1 MSPDIKAINM
11 PKWGMEMSEGDVT
24 AWHAVIGDQVSA
36 GDDLI
41 DVETSKIVN
50 TVTSPDSGI
59 LRAIVADPGETCA
72 VGDLLGVLAS
82 ADTSNEEIQ
91 AFIAS
96 RSAGTVAKEVEP
108 APIVQEPAPA
118 VAEPVQEIALA
129 APIAP
134 IAAIAAMVSS
144 ESTAMATL
152 ADGDDDSAVAASP
165 VARRLAAEYG
175 VNLNNISGTG
185 RHGRVSKSDLES
197 AITAAGGVLAS
208 VSSVQAP
215 GLTDSKSLADGVD
228 DSNVSAS
235 PVARRLAIE
244 YGVNL
249 NNISGT
255 GRHGRVSKSDLEN
268 AVTAAGGELIRTN
281 NTASTV
287 VKLGDDSHI
296 KATPVARR
304 LAEELGVN
312 LLECR
317 VSGDRGRVCKADVE
331 AVAARKNKPLAP
343 SIDTSGSITIESP
356 FEPEVL
362 TGMRKT
368 IAGRLQSSK
377 QTAPHF
383 RVQIDAEI
391 DTLLAVRKQIN
402 AANSAAKVSVND
414 FMVKACAAALMQVP
428 AINVQFDGEQVKY
441 FKDADIS
448 VAVAVADGLI
458 TPIVSSANRKGLI
471 AISNEV
477 RDLATR
483 AKINRLKPSEFVG
496 GSFCISNLGMFGI
509 KQFDAIINPPQGA
522 ILAVG
527 TGEQRPVVKEGQ
539 LSIATVVSLTLSSD
553 HRIIDG
559 AVAAQFMSILKGYL
573 EQPATMLG

>member
-1 MSPDIKAINM
+1 MTQNIKAINM

-24 AWHAVIGDQVSA
+24 AWHASIGDQISV

-50 TVTSPDSGI
+50 TVTSPESGI

-82 ADTSNEEIQ
+82 ADTSDEDIK

-96 RSAGTVAKEVEP
+96 RSAGTVAKEAEP
-108 APIVQEPAPA
+108 APIVQEQAPA

-134 IAAIAAMVSS
+134 IAAMVSS
-144 ESTAMATL
+144 EATAMATL

-165 VARRLAAEYG
+165 VARRLAEEYG

-197 AITAAGGVLAS
+197 AITAAGGVVAS
-208 VSSVQAP
+208 VGSVQAL

-281 NTASTV
+281 NTANTV

-304 LAEELGVN
+304 LAEELGIN

-331 AVAARKNKPLAP
+331 AVAAHKNKPLAP
-343 SIDTSGSITIESP
+343 STDTSDPVAIESP
-356 FEPEVL
+356 FESEVL

-391 DTLLAVRKQIN
+391 DALLAVRKQIN

-471 AISNEV
+471 AISEEV

-483 AKINRLKPSEFVG
+483 AKINRLKPSEFLG

-527 TGEQRPVVKEGQ
+527 AGEKRPVVKEGQ

-559 AVAAQFMSILKGYL
+559 AVAAQFMSVLKGYL

>member
-1 MSPDIKAINM
+1 MTADIKAVNM

-24 AWHAVIGDQVSA
+24 GWHASIGDQISV

-50 TVTSPDSGI
+50 TVTSPESGI

-82 ADTSNEEIQ
+82 ADTSDEEIK

-96 RSAGTVAKEVEP
+96 RSGGTVAKEVEP
-108 APIVQEPAPA
+108 VPVAQEAALAMAEPA
-118 VAEPVQEIALA
+118 QEIALA
-129 APIAP
+129 APITP
-134 IAAIAAMVSS
+134 IVSTAA
-144 ESTAMATL
+144 TAMANL
-152 ADGDDDSAVAASP
+152 AGGDDDSAVAASP
-165 VARRLAAEYG
+165 VARRLAEEYG

-185 RHGRVSKSDLES
+185 RHGRVSKADLES
-197 AITAAGGVLAS
+197 AITAAGGVIAS
-208 VSSVQAP
+208 TSSVQAP
-215 GLTDSKSLADGVD
+215 GLSNSKSLADGVD

-281 NTASTV
+281 NIANTV

-331 AVAARKNKPLAP
+331 AVAARKNKPVAP
-343 SIDTSGSITIESP
+343 SIDASGPIAIESA
-356 FEPEVL
+356 FESDVL

-368 IAGRLQSSK
+368 IAARLQSSK

-383 RVQIDAEI
+383 RVQIDAEM
-391 DTLLAVRKQIN
+391 DALLAVRKQIN

-448 VAVAVADGLI
+448 VAVAVDDGLI
-458 TPIVSSANRKGLI
+458 TPIVSSANHKGLI
-471 AISNEV
+471 AISEEV

-483 AKINRLKPSEFVG
+483 AKINRLKPSEFLG

-527 TGEQRPVVKEGQ
+527 AGEQRPVIKEGQ

-559 AVAAQFMSILKGYL
+559 AVAAKFMSILKGYL

>member
-1 MSPDIKAINM
+1 MTENIKAINM

-24 AWHAVIGDQVSA
+24 DWHASIGDQISV

-50 TVTSPDSGI
+50 TVTSPESGI

-82 ADTSNEEIQ
+82 ADTSDEDIK

-96 RSAGTVAKEVEP
+96 RSAGTVAKEAQP

-134 IAAIAAMVSS
+134 IAAMVSS
-144 ESTAMATL
+144 EATAMATL

-165 VARRLAAEYG
+165 VARRLAEEYG

-197 AITAAGGVLAS
+197 AITDAGGVLAGA
-208 VSSVQAP
+208 SSVRAP

-356 FEPEVL
+356 FESEVL

-391 DTLLAVRKQIN
+391 DALLAVRKQIN

-414 FMVKACAAALMQVP
+414 FMVKASAAALMQVP

-458 TPIVSSANRKGLI
+458 TPIVSSANHKGLI

-527 TGEQRPVVKEGQ
+527 AGEQRPVVKEGQ

>member
-134 IAAIAAMVSS
+134 IAAMVSS
-144 ESTAMATL
+144 EATAMATL

-343 SIDTSGSITIESP
+343 SIDTSGSISIESP
-356 FEPEVL
+356 FESEVL

-391 DTLLAVRKQIN
+391 DALLAVRKQIN

-458 TPIVSSANRKGLI
+458 TPIVSSANHKGLI

>member
-1 MSPDIKAINM
+1 MTENIKAINM

-24 AWHAVIGDQVSA
+24 AWHASIGDQISV

-50 TVTSPDSGI
+50 TVTSPESGI

-82 ADTSNEEIQ
+82 ADTSDEDIK

-96 RSAGTVAKEVEP
+96 RSAGTVAKEAQP

-118 VAEPVQEIALA
+118 VAEPVQAIALA

-134 IAAIAAMVSS
+134 IAAMVSS
-144 ESTAMATL
+144 EATAMATL

-165 VARRLAAEYG
+165 VARRLAEEYG

-197 AITAAGGVLAS
+197 AITDAGGVLAGA
-208 VSSVQAP
+208 SSVRAP

-356 FEPEVL
+356 FESEVL

-391 DTLLAVRKQIN
+391 DALLAVRKQIN

-527 TGEQRPVVKEGQ
+527 AGEQRPVVKEGQ

>member
-1 MSPDIKAINM
+1 MTENIKAINM

-24 AWHAVIGDQVSA
+24 AWHASIGDQISV

-50 TVTSPDSGI
+50 TVTSPESGI

-82 ADTSNEEIQ
+82 ADTSDEDIK

-96 RSAGTVAKEVEP
+96 RSAGTVAKEAEP

-134 IAAIAAMVSS
+134 IAAMVSS
-144 ESTAMATL
+144 EATAMATL

-165 VARRLAAEYG
+165 VARRLAEEYG

-197 AITAAGGVLAS
+197 AITDAGGVLAGA
-208 VSSVQAP
+208 SSVRAP

-391 DTLLAVRKQIN
+391 DALLAVRKQIN

-458 TPIVSSANRKGLI
+458 TPIVSSANHKGLI

>member
-1 MSPDIKAINM
+1 MTENIKAINM

-24 AWHAVIGDQVSA
+24 AWHASIGDQISV

-50 TVTSPDSGI
+50 TVTSPESGI

-82 ADTSNEEIQ
+82 ADTSDEDIK

-96 RSAGTVAKEVEP
+96 RSAGTVAKEAQP

-134 IAAIAAMVSS
+134 IAAMVSS
-144 ESTAMATL
+144 EATAMATL

-165 VARRLAAEYG
+165 VARRLAEEYG

-197 AITAAGGVLAS
+197 AITDAGGVLAGA
-208 VSSVQAP
+208 SSVRAP

-356 FEPEVL
+356 FESEVL

-391 DTLLAVRKQIN
+391 DALLAVRKQIN

-458 TPIVSSANRKGLI
+458 TPIVSSANHKGLI

>member
-24 AWHAVIGDQVSA
+24 AWHAEIGGQVSA

-96 RSAGTVAKEVEP
+96 RSAGTVAKEAQP

-134 IAAIAAMVSS
+134 IAAMVSS

-458 TPIVSSANRKGLI
+458 TPIVSSANHKGLI

>member
-1 MSPDIKAINM
+1 M
-11 PKWGMEMSEGDVT
+11 
-24 AWHAVIGDQVSA
+24 
-36 GDDLI
+36 
-41 DVETSKIVN
+41 
-50 TVTSPDSGI
+50 
-59 LRAIVADPGETCA
+59 
-72 VGDLLGVLAS
+72 
-82 ADTSNEEIQ
+82 
-91 AFIAS
+91 
-96 RSAGTVAKEVEP
+96 
-108 APIVQEPAPA
+108 
-118 VAEPVQEIALA
+118 
-129 APIAP
+129 
-134 IAAIAAMVSS
+134 
-144 ESTAMATL
+144 
-152 ADGDDDSAVAASP
+152 ADGDDDSGVAASP

-185 RHGRVSKSDLES
+185 RHGRVSKSDLDT
-197 AITAAGGVLAS
+197 AINEAGGDLTVAN
-208 VSSVQAP
+208 SVQAS
-215 GLTDSKSLADGVD
+215 DSRSMGTLADGVD
-228 DSNVSAS
+228 DSHVSAS
-235 PVARRLAIE
+235 PVARRLATE

-255 GRHGRVSKSDLEN
+255 GRHGRVSKSDLEA
-268 AVTAAGGELIRTN
+268 AVTAAGGALIGTN
-281 NTASTV
+281 NAATTKV
-287 VKLGDDSHI
+287 TLGDDSNI

-331 AVAARKNKPLAP
+331 AVAARKNQLTAQPTEILVPAA
-343 SIDTSGSITIESP
+343 IDNP
-356 FEPEVL
+356 FESQLL

-383 RVQIDAEI
+383 RVQIDAEL
-391 DTLLAVRKQIN
+391 DALLAVRKQIN
-402 AANSAAKVSVND
+402 TANSDAKVSVND
-414 FMVKACAAALMQVP
+414 FIIKACAAALMQVP
-428 AINVQFDGEQVKY
+428 ALNVQFDGEQVKY

-448 VAVAVADGLI
+448 VAVAIDDGLI
-458 TPIVSSANRKGLI
+458 TPIVNSANHKGLI

-483 AKINRLKPSEFVG
+483 AKINRLKASEFVG

-527 TGEQRPVVKEGQ
+527 SGEQRPVVKEGQ

>member
-134 IAAIAAMVSS
+134 IAAMVSS

-152 ADGDDDSAVAASP
+152 TDGDDDSAVAASP

>member
-134 IAAIAAMVSS
+134 IAAMVSS
-144 ESTAMATL
+144 EATAMATL

>member
-1 MSPDIKAINM
+1 M
-11 PKWGMEMSEGDVT
+11 
-24 AWHAVIGDQVSA
+24 
-36 GDDLI
+36 
-41 DVETSKIVN
+41 
-50 TVTSPDSGI
+50 
-59 LRAIVADPGETCA
+59 
-72 VGDLLGVLAS
+72 
-82 ADTSNEEIQ
+82 
-91 AFIAS
+91 
-96 RSAGTVAKEVEP
+96 
-108 APIVQEPAPA
+108 
-118 VAEPVQEIALA
+118 
-129 APIAP
+129 
-134 IAAIAAMVSS
+134 
-144 ESTAMATL
+144 
-152 ADGDDDSAVAASP
+152 
-165 VARRLAAEYG
+165 
-175 VNLNNISGTG
+175 
-185 RHGRVSKSDLES
+185 
-197 AITAAGGVLAS
+197 
-208 VSSVQAP
+208 
-215 GLTDSKSLADGVD
+215 
-228 DSNVSAS
+228 
-235 PVARRLAIE
+235 
-244 YGVNL
+244 
-249 NNISGT
+249 
-255 GRHGRVSKSDLEN
+255 
-268 AVTAAGGELIRTN
+268 
-281 NTASTV
+281 
-287 VKLGDDSHI
+287 
-296 KATPVARR
+296 ARR

>member
-134 IAAIAAMVSS
+134 IAAMVSS

-391 DTLLAVRKQIN
+391 DALLAVRKQIN

-458 TPIVSSANRKGLI
+458 TPIVSSANHKGLI

-483 AKINRLKPSEFVG
+483 AKINRLKPAEFVG

>member
-1 MSPDIKAINM
+1 M
-11 PKWGMEMSEGDVT
+11 P
-24 AWHAVIGDQVSA
+24 
-36 GDDLI
+36 
-41 DVETSKIVN
+41 
-50 TVTSPDSGI
+50 
-59 LRAIVADPGETCA
+59 VA
-72 VGDLLGVLAS
+72 
-82 ADTSNEEIQ
+82 
-91 AFIAS
+91 
-96 RSAGTVAKEVEP
+96 
-108 APIVQEPAPA
+108 QEAALA
-118 VAEPVQEIALA
+118 VAEPAQEIALA
-129 APIAP
+129 APITP
-134 IAAIAAMVSS
+134 IVSTAA
-144 ESTAMATL
+144 TAMANL
-152 ADGDDDSAVAASP
+152 AGGDDDSAVAASP
-165 VARRLAAEYG
+165 VARRLAEEYG

-185 RHGRVSKSDLES
+185 RHGRVSKADLES
-197 AITAAGGVLAS
+197 AITAAGGVIAS
-208 VSSVQAP
+208 TSSVQAP
-215 GLTDSKSLADGVD
+215 GLSNSKSLADGVD

-281 NTASTV
+281 NIANTV

-331 AVAARKNKPLAP
+331 AVAARKNKPVAP
-343 SIDTSGSITIESP
+343 SIDASGPIAIESA
-356 FEPEVL
+356 FESDVL

-368 IAGRLQSSK
+368 IAARLQSSK

-383 RVQIDAEI
+383 RVQIDAEM
-391 DTLLAVRKQIN
+391 DALLAVRKQIN

-448 VAVAVADGLI
+448 VAVAVDDGLI
-458 TPIVSSANRKGLI
+458 TPIVSSANHKGLI
-471 AISNEV
+471 AISEEV

-483 AKINRLKPSEFVG
+483 AKINRLKPSEFLG

-527 TGEQRPVVKEGQ
+527 AGEQRPVIKEGQ

-559 AVAAQFMSILKGYL
+559 AVAAKFMSILKGYL

>member
-24 AWHAVIGDQVSA
+24 AWHAEIGDQVSA

-96 RSAGTVAKEVEP
+96 RATGAIAKAAEP
-108 APIVQEPAPA
+108 APVEQEPAPT
-118 VAEPVQEIALA
+118 VAEP
-129 APIAP
+129 APVI
-134 IAAIAAMVSS
+134 AIATPAPPLASNAPS
-144 ESTAMATL
+144 PLTAM
-152 ADGDDDSAVAASP
+152 ADGDDDSGVAASP

-185 RHGRVSKSDLES
+185 RHGRVSKSDLD
-197 AITAAGGVLAS
+197 TAVNEAGGDLTVAN
-208 VSSVQAP
+208 SVQAS
-215 GLTDSKSLADGVD
+215 DSRSMGTLADGVD
-228 DSNVSAS
+228 DSHVSAS
-235 PVARRLAIE
+235 PVARRLATE

-255 GRHGRVSKSDLEN
+255 GRHGRVSKSDLEA
-268 AVTAAGGELIRTN
+268 AVTAAGGALIGTN
-281 NTASTV
+281 NAATTKV
-287 VKLGDDSHI
+287 TLGDDSNI

-331 AVAARKNKPLAP
+331 AVAARKNQLTAQPTEILVPAA
-343 SIDTSGSITIESP
+343 IDNP
-356 FEPEVL
+356 FESQLL

-383 RVQIDAEI
+383 RVQIDAEL
-391 DTLLAVRKQIN
+391 DALLAVRKQIN
-402 AANSAAKVSVND
+402 TANSDAKVSVND
-414 FMVKACAAALMQVP
+414 FIIKACAAALMQVP
-428 AINVQFDGEQVKY
+428 ALNVQFDGEQVKY

-448 VAVAVADGLI
+448 VAVAIDDGLI
-458 TPIVSSANRKGLI
+458 TPIVNSANHKGLI

-483 AKINRLKPSEFVG
+483 AKINRLKASEFVG

-527 TGEQRPVVKEGQ
+527 SGEQRPVVKEGQ

>member
-1 MSPDIKAINM
+1 MTENIKAINM

-24 AWHAVIGDQVSA
+24 AWHASIGDQISV

-50 TVTSPDSGI
+50 TVTSPESGI

-82 ADTSNEEIQ
+82 ADTSDEDIK

-96 RSAGTVAKEVEP
+96 RSAGTVAKEAQP

-134 IAAIAAMVSS
+134 IAAMVSS
-144 ESTAMATL
+144 EATAMATL

>member
-134 IAAIAAMVSS
+134 IAAMVSS

-356 FEPEVL
+356 FESEVL

-391 DTLLAVRKQIN
+391 DALLAVRKQIN

>member
-1 MSPDIKAINM
+1 MTADIKAVNM

-24 AWHAVIGDQVSA
+24 AWHASIGDQISV

-50 TVTSPDSGI
+50 TVTSPESGI

-82 ADTSNEEIQ
+82 ADTSDEEIK

-96 RSAGTVAKEVEP
+96 RSGGTAAKEAEP
-108 APIVQEPAPA
+108 APVAQEAALAVTEPA
-118 VAEPVQEIALA
+118 QEIALA
-129 APIAP
+129 APMTP
-134 IAAIAAMVSS
+134 MVSTAA
-144 ESTAMATL
+144 TAMAKL

-165 VARRLAAEYG
+165 IARRLAEEYG

-197 AITAAGGVLAS
+197 AITAAGGVIAS
-208 VSSVQAP
+208 TSSVQAP
-215 GLTDSKSLADGVD
+215 GLSNSKSLADGVD

-235 PVARRLAIE
+235 PVARRLAAE

-281 NTASTV
+281 NTANSV

-331 AVAARKNKPLAP
+331 AVAARKNKPVAP
-343 SIDTSGSITIESP
+343 SIDTPVPVAIESP
-356 FEPEVL
+356 FESEVL

-368 IAGRLQSSK
+368 IASRLQSSK

-383 RVQIDAEI
+383 RVQIDAEL
-391 DTLLAVRKQIN
+391 DALLATRKQIN
-402 AANSAAKVSVND
+402 GANPAAKVSVND
-414 FMVKACAAALMQVP
+414 FMIKACAAALMQVP

-448 VAVAVADGLI
+448 VAVAIDDGLI
-458 TPIVSSANRKGLI
+458 TPIVSNANQKGLI
-471 AISNEV
+471 AISEEV

-483 AKINRLKPSEFVG
+483 AKINRLKPSEFLG

-527 TGEQRPVVKEGQ
+527 AGEQRPVVKGGQ

-559 AVAAQFMSILKGYL
+559 AVAAKFMSILKGYL

>member
-134 IAAIAAMVSS
+134 IAAMVSS

-458 TPIVSSANRKGLI
+458 TPIVSSANHKGLI

>member
-24 AWHAVIGDQVSA
+24 AWHAEIGGQVSA

-96 RSAGTVAKEVEP
+96 RATGAIAKAAEP
-108 APIVQEPAPA
+108 APVEQEPAPT
-118 VAEPVQEIALA
+118 VAEP
-129 APIAP
+129 APVI
-134 IAAIAAMVSS
+134 AIATPAPPLASNAPS
-144 ESTAMATL
+144 PLTAL
-152 ADGDDDSAVAASP
+152 ADGDDDSGVAASP

-185 RHGRVSKSDLES
+185 RHGRVSKSDLD
-197 AITAAGGVLAS
+197 TAVNEAGGDLTVAN
-208 VSSVQAP
+208 SVQAS
-215 GLTDSKSLADGVD
+215 DSRSMGTLADGVD
-228 DSNVSAS
+228 DSHVSAS
-235 PVARRLAIE
+235 PVARRLATE

-255 GRHGRVSKSDLEN
+255 GRHGRVSKSDLEA
-268 AVTAAGGELIRTN
+268 AVTAAGGALIGTN
-281 NTASTV
+281 NAATTKV
-287 VKLGDDSHI
+287 TLGDDSNI

-331 AVAARKNKPLAP
+331 AVAARKNQLTAQPTEILVPAA
-343 SIDTSGSITIESP
+343 IDNP
-356 FEPEVL
+356 FESQLL

-383 RVQIDAEI
+383 RVQIDAEL
-391 DTLLAVRKQIN
+391 DALLAVRKQIN
-402 AANSAAKVSVND
+402 TANSDAKVSVND
-414 FMVKACAAALMQVP
+414 FIIKACAAALMQVP
-428 AINVQFDGEQVKY
+428 ALNVQFDGEQVKY

-448 VAVAVADGLI
+448 VAVAIDDGLI
-458 TPIVSSANRKGLI
+458 TPIVNSANHKGLI

-483 AKINRLKPSEFVG
+483 AKINRLKASEFVG

-527 TGEQRPVVKEGQ
+527 SGEQRPVVKEGQ